1 MSIQVIGLVGMIALV
16 ALIFLRVP
24 VAMAMGLV
32 GFFGYASINGW
43 SNAATVLGQVPFDMA
58 SNYTLVQIP
67 LFIVMG
73 DLAMR
78 SGMSASLFD
87 AARAVFVGVRGAQA
101 FATIGACAAFGSVS
115 GSSVAT
121 AATMTRIAM
130 PEMRRTGYDDRLST
144 GAIACGGS
152 LGILIPPSI
161 PLVIYAII
169 AEQSVP
175 KLYAAAMIPGLLLT
189 AFYMLSVVPI
199 MALRPSWIPT
209 EHDRMSWPE
218 RLRAVAKAWQAAVL
232 FVVVLGGMY
241 LGWFTATEAA
251 AVGAFGAW
259 LMGTLSRRLDLKSTL
274 ASFSDAI
281 QTTCML
287 FTIVF
292 SAVVLT
298 YFVVLTQIP
307 VVLVAWIKE
316 WNVGPVTL
324 MILMM
329 VFYILLGCFLEA
341 FGMLLITVPV
351 FLPVVVQSGFDP
363 IWFGVM
369 LVIVIELGLIHPPV
383 GMNIFVMQAQLPDV
397 PVTRLYQGILAFIP
411 APMIMLGLLIAF
423 PALAMWLPNFL
434 FPPR

>member
-1 MSIQVIGLVGMIALV
+1 MTVQLIGLLGMAVLV
-16 ALIFLRVP
+16 MLIFLRVP

-43 SNAATVLGQVPFDMA
+43 GNAMTVLGQVPFDMA
-58 SNYTLVQIP
+58 SNYTLSQIP
-67 LFIVMG
+67 LFIVLG
-73 DLAMR
+73 DLAMHA
-78 SGMSASLFD
+78 GMSAKLYT
-87 AARAVFVGVRGAQA
+87 AARAVFMGLRGAQA

-130 PEMRRTGYDDRLST
+130 PEMRRAGYDDRLST
-144 GAIACGGS
+144 GAIAAGGS

-175 KLYAAAMIPGLLLT
+175 KLYAAAMVPGFLLT
-189 AFYMLSVVPI
+189 ALYMVAVIPVML
-199 MALRPSWIPT
+199 LRPAWVPV
-209 EHDRMSWPE
+209 EFERMNWRA
-218 RLRAVAKAWQAAVL
+218 RLRAAVDAWEVIAL

-241 LGWFTATEAA
+241 IGWFTATEAA
-251 AVGAFGAW
+251 AIGAFGAW
-259 LMGTLSRRLDLKSTL
+259 LMGVLSGKLRLKGTLE
-274 ASFSDAI
+274 SFADTI

-298 YFVVLTQIP
+298 YFIVLTQIP
-307 VVLVAWIKE
+307 SAIIAWIQV
-316 WNVGPVTL
+316 WHIGPVTL
-324 MILMM
+324 MLLMM
-329 VFYILLGCFLEA
+329 AFYIVLGCFLEA

-351 FLPVVVQSGFDP
+351 FLPVVIQSGFDP
-363 IWFGVM
+363 VWFGVM

-397 PVTRLYQGILAFIP
+397 PVTKLYWGILPFLP
-411 APMIMLGLLIAF
+411 APMLLLVMMIIWPDIAMGLVK
-423 PALAMWLPNFL
+423 WL
-434 FPPR
+434 FPPH

>member
-1 MSIQVIGLVGMIALV
+1 MSIQAIGLLGMAALIV
-16 ALIFLRVP
+16 LIFLRVP
-24 VAMAMGLV
+24 VAMAMGFV

-43 SNAATVLGQVPFDMA
+43 SNATTVLGQVPFDMA
-58 SNYTLVQIP
+58 SNYTLAQIP
-67 LFIVMG
+67 LFIIMG
-73 DLAMR
+73 DLAMHA
-78 SGMSASLFD
+78 GMSARLFD
-87 AARAVFVGVRGAQA
+87 AARAVFIGVRGAQV

-130 PEMRRTGYDDRLST
+130 PELRRAGYDDRLST
-144 GAIACGGS
+144 GAIASGGS

-175 KLYAAAMIPGLLLT
+175 KLYAAAMIPGLVLT
-189 AFYMLSVVPI
+189 GLYMLAVLPVMAARPGWVPVEQ
-199 MALRPSWIPT
+199 L
-209 EHDRMSWPE
+209 RMSWRE
-218 RLRAVAKAWQAAVL
+218 RLRALAEAWQVIVL
-232 FVVVLGGMY
+232 FTVVLGGMY
-241 LGWFTATEAA
+241 TGWFTATEAA

-259 LMGTLSRRLDLKSTL
+259 LMGVLTGGLSWKGTLE
-274 ASFSDAI
+274 SFADTI
-281 QTTCML
+281 RTTCML

-307 VVLVAWIKE
+307 SSLFAWVNA
-316 WNVGPVTL
+316 WHVGPTTL

-351 FLPVVVQSGFDP
+351 FLPVVIQSGYDP
-363 IWFGVM
+363 IWFGIM
-369 LVIVIELGLIHPPV
+369 LVIVVELGLIHPPV

-397 PVTRLYQGILAFIP
+397 PITKLYQGIFPFLP
-411 APMIMLGLLIAF
+411 APMILLLIMIVF
-423 PALAMWLPNFL
+423 PQTAMWLVDVL
-434 FPPR
+434 FPPH

>member
-1 MSIQVIGLVGMIALV
+1 MSVQTIGLLGMAALV

-24 VAMAMGLV
+24 VAVAMGLV
-32 GFFGYASINGW
+32 GFFGYAAVNGFA
-43 SNAATVLGQVPFDMA
+43 NATTVLGQVPFDMA
-58 SNYTLVQIP
+58 GNYTLVQIP

-73 DLAMR
+73 DVAMH
-78 SGMSASLFD
+78 SGMSARLFE
-87 AARAVFVGVRGAQA
+87 AARAVFVGVRGAQV

-130 PEMRRTGYDDRLST
+130 PEMRRAGYDDRLST
-144 GAIACGGS
+144 GSIAAGGS

-175 KLYAAAMIPGLLLT
+175 KLYAAALIPGFILT
-189 AFYMLSVVPI
+189 GLYMLSVIPI
-199 MALRPSWIPT
+199 MMAKPSWIPV
-209 EHDRMSWPE
+209 EHDRMSWRE
-218 RLRAVAKAWQAAVL
+218 RLKAVTEAWQILVL
-232 FVVVLGGMY
+232 LILVLGGMY
-241 LGWFTATEAA
+241 AGWFTATEAA
-251 AVGAFGAW
+251 AIGAFAAGV
-259 LMGTLSRRLDLKSTL
+259 MGMLGSELGWKGTV
-274 ASFSDAI
+274 ASIFDTI

-307 VVLVAWIKE
+307 VVLVGWIKE
-316 WNVGPVTL
+316 WNIGPSML
-324 MILMM
+324 MLLMM
-329 VFYILLGCFLEA
+329 VFYIILGCFLEA

-363 IWFGVM
+363 VWFGVM

-397 PVTRLYQGILAFIP
+397 PITKLYQGILPFLP
-411 APMIMLGLLIAF
+411 APIILLGLLIVF
-423 PALAMWLPNFL
+423 PELALWLANIL
-434 FPPR
+434 RPP

>member
-1 MSIQVIGLVGMIALV
+1 MSVQTIGLLGMAALV
-16 ALIFLRVP
+16 VLIFLRVP
-24 VAMAMGLV
+24 VAMAMGFV
-32 GFFGYASINGW
+32 GFFGYASVNGFA
-43 SNAATVLGQVPFDMA
+43 NATTVLGQVPFDMA
-58 SNYTLVQIP
+58 GNYTLVQIP

-73 DLAMR
+73 DLAMH
-78 SGMSASLFD
+78 SGMSARLFE
-87 AARAVFVGVRGAQA
+87 AARAVFIGVRGAQV

-130 PEMRRTGYDDRLST
+130 PEMRRAGYDDRLST
-144 GAIACGGS
+144 GSIASGGS

-175 KLYAAAMIPGLLLT
+175 KLYAAALIPGLILT
-189 AFYMLSVVPI
+189 SLYMLSVIPV
-199 MALRPSWIPT
+199 MLARPSWVPV
-209 EHDRMSWPE
+209 EHDRVSWPA
-218 RLRAVAKAWQAAVL
+218 RLRAVAEAWQILVL
-232 FVVVLGGMY
+232 LILVLGGMY
-241 LGWFTATEAA
+241 AGWFTATEAA
-251 AVGAFGAW
+251 AVGAFAAW
-259 LMGTLSRRLDLKSTL
+259 AMGILSGGLGWKGTIE
-274 ASFSDAI
+274 SFSDTI
-281 QTTCML
+281 KTTCML

-316 WNVGPVTL
+316 WNIGPSTL
-324 MILMM
+324 MLLMM
-329 VFYILLGCFLEA
+329 IFYIILGCFLEA

-363 IWFGVM
+363 VWFGVM

-397 PVTRLYQGILAFIP
+397 PIMKLYTGILPFLP
-411 APMIMLGLLIAF
+411 APMILLVLLIVF
-423 PALAMWLPNFL
+423 PELAMWLANIL
-434 FPPR
+434 VPPR

>member
-1 MSIQVIGLVGMIALV
+1 MNIQSIGLLGMVILV
-16 ALIFLRVP
+16 VLVFLRVP

-43 SNAATVLGQVPFDMA
+43 ANAMTVLGQVPFDMA
-58 SNYTLVQIP
+58 SNYTLAQIP
-67 LFIVMG
+67 LFIIMG
-73 DLAMR
+73 DLAMH
-78 SGMSASLFD
+78 SGMSARLYD
-87 AARAVFVGVRGAQA
+87 ASRAIFLGVRGAQA

-130 PEMRRTGYDDRLST
+130 PEMRRAGYDDRLST
-144 GAIACGGS
+144 GSIASGGS

-189 AFYMLSVVPI
+189 VMYMIAVIPVML
-199 MALRPSWIPT
+199 LRPSWVPI
-209 EHDRMSWPE
+209 ENMRMPWGT
-218 RLRAVAKAWQAAVL
+218 RLRTIAAAWQVTAL

-241 LGWFTATEAA
+241 IGWFTATEAA
-251 AVGAFGAW
+251 AIGAFGAW
-259 LMGTLSRRLDLKSTL
+259 LMGVLSGGLGWKGTWESI
-274 ASFSDAI
+274 SDTI

-307 VVLVAWIKE
+307 TAVIAWVNA
-316 WNVGPVTL
+316 WHVGPVTL

-329 VFYILLGCFLEA
+329 AFYIVLGCFLEA

-351 FLPVVVQSGFDP
+351 FLPVVIQSGFDP

-397 PVTRLYQGILAFIP
+397 PITKLYWGILPFLP
-411 APMIMLGLLIAF
+411 APILLLLLMIFF
-423 PALAMWLPNFL
+423 PGLAMWLVNVL
-434 FPPR
+434 FPPH

>member
-1 MSIQVIGLVGMIALV
+1 MSVQAIGLLGMGVLV
-16 ALIFLRVP
+16 LLIFLRVP

-32 GFFGYASINGW
+32 GFCGYAAVNGW
-43 SNAATVLGQVPFDMA
+43 GNAATVLGQIPFDMA
-58 SNYTLVQIP
+58 ANYSLAQIP
-67 LFIVMG
+67 LFVAMG
-73 DLAMR
+73 DLAMHG
-78 SGMSASLFD
+78 GMSARLYD
-87 AARAVFVGVRGAQA
+87 AARAAFVGVRGAQV

-121 AATMTRIAM
+121 AATMSRIAV
-130 PEMRRTGYDDRLST
+130 PEMRRAGYDDRLSS
-144 GAIACGGS
+144 GSVAAGGS

-189 AFYMLSVVPI
+189 LLYMVAVIPVML
-199 MALRPSWIPT
+199 LRPGWVPRET
-209 EHDRMSWPE
+209 TWMSW
-218 RLRAVAKAWQAAVL
+218 RKRMLTVAEAWQVIVL

-241 LGWFTATEAA
+241 VGWFTATEAA
-251 AVGAFGAW
+251 AIGAFGAW
-259 LMGTLSRRLDLKSTL
+259 LMGMLSGRLGWKGTIASL
-274 ASFSDAI
+274 ADTI

-287 FTIVF
+287 FAIVF

-298 YFVVLTQIP
+298 YFIVLTQIP
-307 VVLVAWIKE
+307 NVLVAWVE
-316 WNVGPVTL
+316 AWHLGPTTL

-329 VFYILLGCFLEA
+329 VFYVALGCFLEA

-397 PVTRLYQGILAFIP
+397 PITRLYWGIVPFLW
-411 APMIMLGLLIAF
+411 APMLLLLLLIVF
-423 PALAMWLPNFL
+423 PQIAMGLVYFL
-434 FPPR
+434 FPSP

>member
-1 MSIQVIGLVGMIALV
+1 MSIQTIGLIGMAALI

-43 SNAATVLGQVPFDMA
+43 SNATTVLGQVPFDMA

-67 LFIVMG
+67 LFIIMG

-87 AARAVFVGVRGAQA
+87 AARAVFIGVRGAQA

-121 AATMTRIAM
+121 AATMTRIAI
-130 PEMRRTGYDDRLST
+130 PEMRRAGYDDRLST
-144 GAIACGGS
+144 GAIASGGS

-175 KLYAAAMIPGLLLT
+175 KLYAAAMIPGILLT
-189 AFYMLSVVPI
+189 VLYMLSVLPV
-199 MALRPSWIPT
+199 MAFRPSWIPV
-209 EHDRMSWPE
+209 ENDKMSGRA
-218 RLRAVAKAWQAAVL
+218 RLRAVAEAWQVIVL
-232 FVVVLGGMY
+232 FAVVLGGMY
-241 LGWFTATEAA
+241 IGWFTATEAA

-259 LMGTLSRRLDLKSTL
+259 LMGVLTGKLTIKGMI
-274 ASFSDAI
+274 ASCSDTI

-298 YFVVLTQIP
+298 YFIVLTQIP
-307 VVLVAWIKE
+307 LVLVTWVKE
-316 WNVGPVTL
+316 WDLAPVTL

-329 VFYILLGCFLEA
+329 IFYIILGCFLEA

-363 IWFGVM
+363 VWFGIM

-383 GMNIFVMQAQLPDV
+383 GMNIFVMQAQLPEV
-397 PVTRLYQGILAFIP
+397 PVTRLYQGILPFLP
-411 APMIMLGLLIAF
+411 APMILLVLLIAF
-423 PALAMWLPNFL
+423 PEIAMWFANFL